1 MFSKNQVEQNKW
13 LLPQSNN
20 SPSNL
25 FSQLI
30 NSLGIRKRCFPIILP
45 WENIAGGWKL
55 TSTAQHTQGRPG
67 KVGLSS
73 FLPGSLGAA
82 LGARVYA
89 GWWPICVWEA
99 LLWAPWSSDYLW
111 PWATELTSLNFSYL
125 FGSKGFLRVS
135 QQASENY
142 TPSSRQ
148 GPNPWAHSR
157 CTVKGVCP
165 KMCSGHIFRWQQAT

>member
-30 NSLGIRKRCFPIILP
+30 NSLGIRKKCFPTILP

-55 TSTAQHTQGRPG
+55 MSTARHTQGQAG
-67 KVGLSS
+67 EVGLYSFLLSS
-73 FLPGSLGAA
+73 FLPGSPEAA
-82 LGARVYA
+82 LGAGVYA
-89 GWWPICVWEA
+89 GRWPICVWEA

-111 PWATELTSLNFSYL
+111 P
-125 FGSKGFLRVS
+125 
-135 QQASENY
+135 
-142 TPSSRQ
+142 
-148 GPNPWAHSR
+148 
-157 CTVKGVCP
+157 
-165 KMCSGHIFRWQQAT
+165 